1 MPRRSRPSM
10 LIFLDTEFTNL
21 TDRKLISIGM
31 VSEDGQHAFYRE
43 LRDFDLDNCSS
54 FVRANVLPLL
64 GRFHDATV
72 ESARL
77 PDDVRQWI
85 DTLPRSLTIACD
97 SDWDWEIL
105 SKSVG
110 RPFPANISGRFD
122 LRPLIDTTVF
132 HKAVCRYHDS
142 PDQPWHHA
150 LHDAHAH
157 RFGWLAWNDARRQAK
172 LSI

>member
-1 MPRRSRPSM
+1 M

-105 SKSVG
+105 SKSV
-110 RPFPANISGRFD
+110 
-122 LRPLIDTTVF
+122 
-132 HKAVCRYHDS
+132 
-142 PDQPWHHA
+142 
-150 LHDAHAH
+150 
-157 RFGWLAWNDARRQAK
+157 
-172 LSI
+172 